1 MTATDAPV
9 IDLREH
15 DPVHV
20 HPEPLEPA
28 GEPSWLASN
37 FIFGPTHLPVRF

>member
-1 MTATDAPV
+1 MLTRMPALA
-9 IDLREH
+9 
-15 DPVHV
+15 
-20 HPEPLEPA
+20 PA